1 MDFEHFWSMTMYI
14 EGFDSGLFLSHL
26 ALKQGSKLWLKDQ
39 KYLADMAWNAQI
51 YGKLKN
57 LGNGQGHG
65 GYNRFDASAYHLSYT

>member
-1 MDFEHFWSMTMYI
+1 MTKRPKVPTKKIWHNM
-14 EGFDSGLFLSHL
+14 L
-26 ALKQGSKLWLKDQ
+26 
-39 KYLADMAWNAQI
+39 I

>member
-1 MDFEHFWSMTMYI
+1 M
-14 EGFDSGLFLSHL
+14 L
-26 ALKQGSKLWLKDQ
+26 
-39 KYLADMAWNAQI
+39 I